1 MSKQN
6 GLRIK
11 ITNVNSSIK
20 TEHCI
25 TLGRFK
31 NYVRLDTSRNVMAL
45 ILNKKILKIF
55 DSEVS

>member
-45 ILNKKILKIF
+45 VLNKNIENLRQ
-55 DSEVS
+55 